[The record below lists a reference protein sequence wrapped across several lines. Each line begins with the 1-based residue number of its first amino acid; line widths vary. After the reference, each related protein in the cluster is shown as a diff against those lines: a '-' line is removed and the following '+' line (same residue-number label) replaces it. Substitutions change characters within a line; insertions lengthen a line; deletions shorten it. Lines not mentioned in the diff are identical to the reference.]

1 MTDAQSRIDWPAGHR
16 AAMSLLV
23 HVPGTGLVDEGTGQ
37 SDLVGL
43 DYTVTGLQRIFEQ
56 LADLDVTATIA
67 FGGDAAESAPQL
79 VRRAMELGHEVAA
92 TACSATGS
100 TDDLLDTISRLTD
113 ERVNGLVEQLPGFQ
127 VSEPEGAFGNDSGR
141 AWRITGAGGD
151 LPVLLRDADATVF
164 PVSPYLMDTAW
175 LSPTRPLPRRRCSR
189 RGPWRWARTAP
200 TAPTC
205 RSSCTRIS
213 WVVPAWSAHSSA
225 SSTKP
230 SPPAMSGSHVWTISR

>member
-1 MTDAQSRIDWPAGHR
+1 M
-16 AAMSLLV
+16 
-23 HVPGTGLVDEGTGQ
+23 
-37 SDLVGL
+37 
-43 DYTVTGLQRIFEQ
+43 TGLQRIFEQ
-56 LADLDVTATIA
+56 LSDLDVTATIA

-100 TDDLLDTISRLTD
+100 TDDLLDTIGRLTD

-127 VSEPEGAFGNDSGR
+127 VSEPESAFGNDSGR

-175 LSPTRPLPRRRCSR
+175 LSPVRPLP
-189 RGPWRWARTAP
+189 P
-200 TAPTC
+200 
-205 RSSCTRIS
+205 SSLLE
-213 WVVPAWSAHSSA
+213 AWSMTLGAHRADGTYMPIVVHPHIMGRPGLAGTLVRFLDEAIASGDVWIARMDHLALMWSTYQQSSQE
-225 SSTKP
+225 
-230 SPPAMSGSHVWTISR
+230 